1 MKKFACVFALLVLVG
16 PAMWAGVVIEL
27 EEKDAGSTGDA
38 PTHKIYAQGQMLR
51 MDPHVKG
58 STDDLSVIFRDDKL
72 WIVNHTERTCQ
83 TIDKEGMQQLSSQL
97 GAAMSQMEASLSQLP
112 PEQRAMLEKMMK
124 SKMPAGM
131 PGMGEAPPRRMET
144 GGTEQ
149 VGEYSCVVH
158 TLYAGDERA
167 WEVCAASKSQLS
179 GASEAMEAFQAISGF
194 MSTLREAVQQ
204 GPFSSMANTPFYDMD
219 QIDGFPVRVRKFDN
233 GRMTSESTLKSV
245 TRKQLDDAI
254 FSVPEGYAVQDLAD
268 QINRGR

>member
-1 MKKFACVFALLVLVG
+1 MKKFVFALALFLLVC
-16 PAMWAGVVIEL
+16 PTIWAGVVIEM
-27 EEKDAGSTGDA
+27 EEKNSGSTGDP
-38 PTHKIYAQGQMLR
+38 PTHKMYAQGEMLR

-58 STDDLSVIFRDDKL
+58 SPDDMSVIFRDDEL
-72 WIVNHTERTCQ
+72 WIVNHSDKTCQ
-83 TIDKEGMQQLSSQL
+83 TIDKEGMEQIGAQL
-97 GAAMSQMEASLSQLP
+97 GSAMKQMEGQLSQLP
-112 PEQRAMLEKMMK
+112 PEQRAMVEKMMK
-124 SKMPAGM
+124 GKM
-131 PGMGEAPPRRMET
+131 PGMEEAPPRRMET

-158 TLYAGDERA
+158 TLHAGDEKVY
-167 WEVCAASKSQLS
+167 EVCAASKSQLS
-179 GASEAMEAFQAISGF
+179 DAFEAMDAFHAVARF
-194 MSTLREAVQQ
+194 VETLREAVQQ

-268 QINRGR
+268 QMNRGR